1 MGSGLHIH
9 SRFGLGDRF
18 FNHLTMDFRRL
29 IAPRQP
35 GNPVRIVI
43 MFVILACWAHQALA
57 LDFLFGRAFEDEPVL
72 GTEESGDSD
81 FEVPVVTFELLA
93 GEPHIDGHLD
103 DLFWQQTNK
112 FSIEL
117 ETYPVRLGRAAVPTE
132 AWVGVTHTHV
142 YVAFD
147 AYDPDPSQFRSALK
161 ERDSTRED
169 DYVSVVIDPYG
180 QGAKKLEFRVNPH
193 GTESDIFQNPIT
205 DRYLYDWD
213 TKWDSAARITDTGY
227 QVEMAIPLSSLDF
240 LDLTE
245 DQERHG
251 IVMLKRSY
259 PRRVDRF
266 MANFFKYR
274 QETASPSDNVTRP
287 TDITPSVAS
296 EDGDVTPETGVGP
309 PIAEPALAESSDNHL
324 FTPHVIYHFD
334 EERNVG
340 GSFDQVDDHDQFSAG
355 FDLTYNIDHSRSFNL
370 TAKPNYTEVEE
381 DIARESINNPFIPFK
396 PEKRSFFQDADEY
409 FASLTKVVYT
419 RNIIEPE
426 FGVSYLGSTPEN
438 SLGAFWVKDLQ
449 TSVIMPDNLGN
460 ETVELLDHS
469 ESAAFHLQVPHGKQ
483 TLGVHGTYRKGDD
496 YDSKLLGVGGFYNLG
511 IDDKLRYQLMYSHTE
526 YPESFADDLCET
538 ADCTRAPPPADCAIG
553 NCNVNAAVLRAD
565 YSRTLKGHGFR
576 VNYKHDGPKSI
587 YWANYYDVAPDFR
600 GDLGFLRQV
609 DLRAVNLGFGRNW
622 YIDAMQE
629 DRGKSRLRLYGIA
642 THIRSHDSNDELDTS
657 FAVFGEFRGTH
668 QTVFR
673 PGYWMRERAVNRIDQ
688 SSLAVGDN
696 APLFDEDYLQW
707 YFETSPVPNATLSFD
722 GRYGDLTDSDN
733 MLPGTLVEL
742 EPSVRMA
749 RANLELIL
757 SGEFRDFDVD
767 GGRLYREE
775 FLTLTM
781 FYRQSHR
788 ITHRLQVLDDTT
800 SRDTALWRV
809 DEPAKEKERSLQYTL
824 IYRPTKEWKVLAG
837 VKLAD
842 EYDEVQARRGLT
854 DREVYLKVAK
864 EIEFGF

>member
-1 MGSGLHIH
+1 
-9 SRFGLGDRF
+9 
-18 FNHLTMDFRRL
+18 
-29 IAPRQP
+29 
-35 GNPVRIVI
+35 
-43 MFVILACWAHQALA
+43 
-57 LDFLFGRAFEDEPVL
+57 
-72 GTEESGDSD
+72 
-81 FEVPVVTFELLA
+81 
-93 GEPHIDGHLD
+93 
-103 DLFWQQTNK
+103 
-112 FSIEL
+112 
-117 ETYPVRLGRAAVPTE
+117 
-132 AWVGVTHTHV
+132 
-142 YVAFD
+142 
-147 AYDPDPSQFRSALK
+147 
-161 ERDSTRED
+161 
-169 DYVSVVIDPYG
+169 
-180 QGAKKLEFRVNPH
+180 
-193 GTESDIFQNPIT
+193 
-205 DRYLYDWD
+205 
-213 TKWDSAARITDTGY
+213 
-227 QVEMAIPLSSLDF
+227 
-240 LDLTE
+240 
-245 DQERHG
+245 
-251 IVMLKRSY
+251 
-259 PRRVDRF
+259 
-266 MANFFKYR
+266 
-274 QETASPSDNVTRP
+274 
-287 TDITPSVAS
+287 
-296 EDGDVTPETGVGP
+296 
-309 PIAEPALAESSDNHL
+309 
-324 FTPHVIYHFD
+324 
-334 EERNVG
+334 
-340 GSFDQVDDHDQFSAG
+340 
-355 FDLTYNIDHSRSFNL
+355 
-370 TAKPNYTEVEE
+370 
-381 DIARESINNPFIPFK
+381 
-396 PEKRSFFQDADEY
+396 
-409 FASLTKVVYT
+409 
-419 RNIIEPE
+419 
-426 FGVSYLGSTPEN
+426 
-438 SLGAFWVKDLQ
+438 
-449 TSVIMPDNLGN
+449 
-460 ETVELLDHS
+460 
-469 ESAAFHLQVPHGKQ
+469 
-483 TLGVHGTYRKGDD
+483 
-496 YDSKLLGVGGFYNLG
+496 
-511 IDDKLRYQLMYSHTE
+511 
-526 YPESFADDLCET
+526 
-538 ADCTRAPPPADCAIG
+538 
-553 NCNVNAAVLRAD
+553 
-565 YSRTLKGHGFR
+565 
-576 VNYKHDGPKSI
+576 
-587 YWANYYDVAPDFR
+587 
-600 GDLGFLRQV
+600 V